1 MKIEQKHF
9 DAMINRTK
17 CKFWD
22 GDRKKIIGSL
32 VGIAVNQEYP
42 LYCEG
47 RGYYENC
54 EPLET
59 ETYVK
64 EWFEIAKQ
72 LHKDGCTINSFG
84 DFVNNKNMV
93 WENKMWVTCGQE
105 YKRVA
110 EEFSYRSEWLEERGI
125 EK

>member
-9 DAMINRTK
+9 NAMMNRTK

-22 GDRKKIIGSL
+22 GDRKKNIGSL
-32 VGIAVNQEYP
+32 GGLALNQEYP
-42 LYCEG
+42 FYCEG
-47 RGYYENC
+47 IGYYENC

-72 LHKDGCTINSFG
+72 LHKDGYTINSFG
-84 DFVNNKNMV
+84 DFFNNKNMV

-105 YKRVA
+105 YKRFT
-110 EEFSYRSEWLEERGI
+110 EEFSYRSEWLEEREI